1 MNAMNVEKL
10 LVRALIL
17 FNIKESIL
25 GRNLTSV
32 ANVKKLLVI
41 GHPLGKNIMQYKCEQ
56 RKQTGKLQKKHKW
69 PKQMK
74 RFSTSLFIMGTQIKM
89 RPHFSDIRLA
99 KVLKYR

>member
-1 MNAMNVEKL
+1 
-10 LVRALIL
+10 
-17 FNIKESIL
+17 
-25 GRNLTSV
+25 
-32 ANVKKLLVI
+32 
-41 GHPLGKNIMQYKCEQ
+41 MQYKCEQ